1 MGGVSIRVPK
11 IILLIKHA
19 IMGATGES
27 RLFFKTEIHCP
38 TYFGAVNVNDEEAN
52 REWYCTR
59 AYVANDRH
67 VSRCCLFVF
76 TFITYH
82 NRNACPSPC
91 PLKIQCLILS
101 RVFTATLSEFVS
113 ISGLKKMP
121 NG

>member
-1 MGGVSIRVPK
+1 
-11 IILLIKHA
+11 
-19 IMGATGES
+19 MGATGES

-82 NRNACPSPC
+82 YRNACPSPC
-91 PLKIQCLILS
+91 PLKIT
-101 RVFTATLSEFVS
+101 VFDS
-113 ISGLKKMP
+113 IPCAGSLRRPCRSSCQFLVKKMP